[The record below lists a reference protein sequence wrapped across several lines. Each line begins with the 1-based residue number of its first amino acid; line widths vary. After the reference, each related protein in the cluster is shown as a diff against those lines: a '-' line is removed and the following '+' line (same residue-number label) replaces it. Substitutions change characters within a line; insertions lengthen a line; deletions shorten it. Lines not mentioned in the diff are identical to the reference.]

1 MTEKTLSQID
11 TITVKGA
18 GTDGIAIPEESVAS
32 EHTDDRSLFHRL
44 FATLLRPSARQG
56 LVVLFDQGGY
66 SLATFLTGTLV
77 ARACPKAE
85 YGTFVLGLT
94 LVFFSG
100 TVQHNLV
107 AIPFTVLSQSL
118 ARQRRSTYLGSSL
131 LQHIALSS
139 LIFLGFVL
147 ALGIAKVFGQ
157 DAGQTKLYLPLAA
170 AAVAMVMA
178 LGSMVPAG
186 AVLFKERESFGITG
200 SQVPSDFVKNWRY
213 GRWILAA
220 TGANVVGIRI
230 LPWLTLLWCGKE
242 IVAIVGVVTMVAC
255 IVRPALEAAG
265 GYLTPKLA
273 NHAQSSGTSS
283 AIRKAIL
290 LLKLAIIFGCI
301 YVFFMLFFGDRLV
314 GILYTSRYQGHAIA
328 LTAMAAAISI
338 KAANV
343 PIRALLTA
351 MNRPKT
357 IYHSSMCASVITI
370 LTGIVMI
377 PRLGVIGVA
386 FVVMVHHMVSL
397 CVNYLCMVNWSKRL
411 MASEQAAVGALAI
424 RC

>member
-1 MTEKTLSQID
+1 
-11 TITVKGA
+11 
-18 GTDGIAIPEESVAS
+18 
-32 EHTDDRSLFHRL
+32 
-44 FATLLRPSARQG
+44 
-56 LVVLFDQGGY
+56 VLFDQGGY

-85 YGTFVLGLT
+85 YGTFILGLT
-94 LVFFSG
+94 LVFFTG

-147 ALGIAKVFGQ
+147 ALGVAKVFRQ

-170 AAVAMVMA
+170 AAVATHFRIFMRSVLLAELRPWLSFAMGVATNTVTISGIIALYAAGHLTTVTACMVMA

-186 AVLFKERESFGITG
+186 AVLFKERKSFGITG

-220 TGANVVGIRI
+220 TGANVVGIRV
-230 LPWLTLLWCGKE
+230 LPWLTLLWCGEE

-351 MNRPKT
+351 INRPKT

-411 MASEQAAVGALAI
+411 MASEKAAVGALAI